1 MGVVEIFDGSE
12 MKGDGLDGRDV
23 SVGAVSWPKAWTV
36 VDTNQ
41 RDLPGERW
49 ALVPCSLSPQDPV
62 QFSQG
67 VSRALGCFTQSSRSS
82 THALS

>member
-1 MGVVEIFDGSE
+1 MGVVQIFDGSE

-41 RDLPGERW
+41 RDLPGEGW

-62 QFSQG
+62 LE
-67 VSRALGCFTQSSRSS
+67 VGCFIQSSRSS
-82 THALS
+82 THASS